1 MLKRIVRGAQG
12 FTLIELLAVMA
23 IVAVLAGIVA
33 VAVSGTGSTSRDTQ
47 VVEDSNSAGS
57 SIADYFSDQPVT
69 EVITTQDSLVLN
81 ATSTESASNQFPE
94 TLITTTYGTAFE
106 ATAKDGV
113 NQSITATVEQII
125 LRDTSGEVAINED
138 SDIPT
143 DVRDTIT
150 VSEDGS
156 EWVVNA
162 TGTDVTL
169 KTGNLTTT
177 ATISGTGYTFTLT
190 TATET
195 LAVTV
200 TSGGAAVGSL
210 TPFDEDDL
218 MTNFAAL
225 DFDTLSTGGYVTT
238 VPESFK
244 TTSTDDLYNNYLWLL
259 EADEVSGSTGSVSS
273 RNVVVYVLTK
283 VEDIDTDNLVELT
296 FQRLV

>member
-106 ATAKDGV
+106 ATFKDGADE
-113 NQSITATVEQII
+113 SITATVEQII
-125 LRDTSGEVAINED
+125 LRDKTGEVAINED
-138 SDIPT
+138 DDIPT

-150 VSEDGS
+150 VSEDGT

-162 TGTDVTL
+162 VTL
-169 KTGNLTTT
+169 NSGNLTTT

-218 MTNFAAL
+218 LTGFAAL

>member
-1 MLKRIVRGAQG
+1 MPKKIVRGAQG

-23 IVAVLAGIVA
+23 IVAVLAGIVS

-113 NQSITATVEQII
+113 DQSITATVEQII
-125 LRDTSGEVAINED
+125 LRDKTGEVAINED

-143 DVRDTIT
+143 DVRDIIT
-150 VSEDGS
+150 VSEDGT
-156 EWVVNA
+156 EWVVNS
-162 TGTDVTL
+162 VTL

-177 ATISGTGYTFTLT
+177 ATVSGTGYTFTLT

-195 LAVTV
+195 LAVTL
-200 TSGGAAVGSL
+200 TAGGAVGSL

>member
-1 MLKRIVRGAQG
+1 MLKRIVGGAQG

-23 IVAVLAGIVA
+23 IVSVLAGIVS

-69 EVITTQDSLVLN
+69 EVITTQNSLVLN
-81 ATSTESASNQFPE
+81 ATSKESASNQFPE

-106 ATAKDGV
+106 ATFKDGV
-113 NQSITATVEQII
+113 DQSITATVEQII
-125 LRDTSGEVAINED
+125 LRDKTGEVAINED
-138 SDIPT
+138 DDIPT
-143 DVRDTIT
+143 DVRDIIT
-150 VSEDGS
+150 VSEDGT

-162 TGTDVTL
+162 VTL
-169 KTGNLTTT
+169 NSGNLTTT

-190 TATET
+190 AATET
-195 LAVTV
+195 LAVTL
-200 TSGGAAVGSL
+200 TAGGAVGSL

-218 MTNFAAL
+218 MTKFAAL

-259 EADEVSGSTGSVSS
+259 EADEVSGSTGKVSS